1 MKKRNL
7 ILAAALLALT
17 ASLAACGGQKPAEAQ
32 APASAA
38 PSESAA
44 PSANSKADET
54 EKEAEDTKDTKE
66 ASGEKTRY
74 EKILES
80 GVLKVGTEGTYKPFT
95 YHDDN
100 NDLCG
105 YDVEVAKAIGE
116 KMGVKTEFSEITWEG
131 LLTSL
136 DTGTVDLVL
145 NQVGVTDERKEKY
158 DFTDPYLYSYIALIT
173 KADNS
178 DITSWESADGKKT
191 SLNVSSNYALIAEK
205 YNMDITASDTFSKD
219 IELLLAGRTDCVI
232 NNTIAFNDFMSQK
245 GDTPIKIAAVQE
257 QADTVAVPVPKG
269 NEDLVEAVNKAIE
282 ELRAD
287 GTLTELS
294 NKYLGKDFS
303 RELTLEEIQQ

>member
-7 ILAAALLALT
+7 ILTAALFAMN
-17 ASLAACGGQKPAEAQ
+17 ASLAACGGQKPATTQPAAATAAETKGGDQKEEPKEDQKPEETA
-32 APASAA
+32 AASA
-38 PSESAA
+38 
-44 PSANSKADET
+44 
-54 EKEAEDTKDTKE
+54 
-66 ASGEKTRY
+66 EKTRY

-100 NDLCG
+100 NELCG
-105 YDVEVAKAIGE
+105 YDVEAARAIGE

-145 NQVGVTDERKEKY
+145 NQVGVTDERKAKY
-158 DFTDPYLYSYIALIT
+158 DFSAPYLYSYIALIT
-173 KADNS
+173 KTDNN
-178 DITSWESADGKKT
+178 DITDWDSANGKKT

-232 NNTIAFNDFMSQK
+232 NNTIAFNDFLTQK
-245 GDTPIKIAAVQE
+245 PDTPIKIAAVLE
-257 QADTVAVPVPKG
+257 QADTVAVPIPQG
-269 NEDLVEAVNKAIE
+269 NDDLVEAVNKAVA
-282 ELRAD
+282 ELKAD

-303 RELTLEEIQQ
+303 KELTLEEIQQ

>member
-7 ILAAALLALT
+7 ILTAALFAMT
-17 ASLAACGGQKPAEAQ
+17 ASLAACGGQKPAQTQPAADTAAESKGGDKKEETKEEPKSEETA
-32 APASAA
+32 AASA
-38 PSESAA
+38 
-44 PSANSKADET
+44 
-54 EKEAEDTKDTKE
+54 
-66 ASGEKTRY
+66 EKTRY

-100 NDLCG
+100 NELCG
-105 YDVEVAKAIGE
+105 YDVEVARAIGE

-158 DFTDPYLYSYIALIT
+158 DFSDPYLYSYIALIT
-173 KADNS
+173 QTDNN
-178 DITSWESADGKKT
+178 DITDWDSANGKKT

-232 NNTIAFNDFMSQK
+232 NNTIAFNDFLTQK
-245 GDTPIKIAAVQE
+245 PDTPIKIAAVQE
-257 QADTVAVPVPKG
+257 QADTVAVPIPKG
-269 NEDLVEAVNKAIE
+269 NDDLVEAVNKAIA
-282 ELRAD
+282 ELQAD

-303 RELTLEEIQQ
+303 KELTLEEIQQ